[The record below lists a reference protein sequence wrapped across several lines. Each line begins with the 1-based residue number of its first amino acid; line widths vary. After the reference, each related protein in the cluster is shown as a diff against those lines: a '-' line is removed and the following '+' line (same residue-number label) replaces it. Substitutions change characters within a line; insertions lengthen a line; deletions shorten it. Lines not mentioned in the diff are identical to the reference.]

1 MEQFKYHLIPRRN
14 VKKNFP
20 RVLEIYVQFL
30 FINGKTWHVK
40 VFPLV
45 NRVIQLRA
53 VLSILGG
60 APLYLVLIIKN
71 SQHSENVVTIL

>member
-1 MEQFKYHLIPRRN
+1 MITKVEQFKYHLIPRRN
-14 VKKNFP
+14 VKKKFPRSNVKKKFP

-30 FINGKTWHVK
+30 FMNGKTWYVK

-53 VLSILGG
+53 VLSILG
-60 APLYLVLIIKN
+60 
-71 SQHSENVVTIL
+71 